1 MKPLTVGELKAFSAC
16 MAKAEYDIRCSY
28 TNRSGKFAIAKL
40 IDVDDERAVVE
51 LRNGV
56 QDDCTNLV
64 HTDILVL
71 SRKHPGVILHWF
83 EEESLRVF
91 ETHEPDLEIAM

>member
-1 MKPLTVGELKAFSAC
+1 MKPLTVGELKQFANI
-16 MAKAEYDIRCSY
+16 MTKAEYDIRCTY

-40 IDVDDERAVVE
+40 IDVDDNKAVVE

-56 QDDCTNLV
+56 QDECSNIV

-83 EEESLRVF
+83 EEESLLVF
-91 ETHEPDLEIAM
+91 ESEEPVELAM